1 MATALAITERF
12 PGSSV
17 VVIEKEPQLA
27 FHQTGNNSGVMH
39 AGIYYKPGSLKA
51 TFCREGNA
59 ALREFCDEHG
69 IAYRICGKLIVAT
82 DQEEVPRLE
91 SLIERAAAHGLEC
104 HRLGPDGL
112 KDHEPH
118 VAGVAGIFLPSTGIT
133 DYKAIS
139 RKYAELV
146 TERGG
151 SIRLGTKVTGVR
163 HESDRVVLSTTAG
176 EIAASMFVNCAGLHS
191 DRMAKMAGAELDAKI
206 VPFRGEYYELAPE
219 ARSLVNGLIYPV
231 PNPDFPFLGVHFT
244 RMIDGSVHAGPNAV
258 LALKREGYRKR
269 DISLRDTAETLTYPG
284 FLRLAK
290 KNFGDG
296 MQEVFRSFSKRL
308 FCASLQRLVPELREE
323 DLTPGGAGVR
333 AQAMAPDGALVQDFH
348 FVHGQRQLHVVN
360 APSPGATASLAIGE
374 EIVRELNA

>member
-1 MATALAITERF
+1 
-12 PGSSV
+12 
-17 VVIEKEPQLA
+17 
-27 FHQTGNNSGVMH
+27 
-39 AGIYYKPGSLKA
+39 
-51 TFCREGNA
+51 
-59 ALREFCDEHG
+59 
-69 IAYRICGKLIVAT
+69 
-82 DQEEVPRLE
+82 
-91 SLIERAAAHGLEC
+91 
-104 HRLGPDGL
+104 
-112 KDHEPH
+112 
-118 VAGVAGIFLPSTGIT
+118 
-133 DYKAIS
+133 
-139 RKYAELV
+139 V

-308 FCASLQRLVPELREE
+308 FLKSLQRLVPDVKRS
-323 DLTPGGAGVR
+323 DLVPTHAGVR
-333 AQAMAPDGALVQDFH
+333 AQALTPEGGLVDDFLI
-348 FVHGQRQLHVVN
+348 VEGDRSLHVCN
-360 APSPGATASLAIGE
+360 APSPAATSSLEIGKAIAAKVSIRATA
-374 EIVRELNA
+374 